1 MWVPYRHGKRSG
13 VRIEA
18 ERLRFPRK
26 LQRVVADAEKAAAPM
41 PDAAAAAVAPL
52 VVAAAAAERRDSIEA
67 DPREGAEVRC
77 YEPAGH
83 PGKTSNKRKRMND

>member
-1 MWVPYRHGKRSG
+1 MSRSDDLWVPYRHGKRPG

-18 ERLRFPRK
+18 E
-26 LQRVVADAEKAAAPM
+26 KAAALM